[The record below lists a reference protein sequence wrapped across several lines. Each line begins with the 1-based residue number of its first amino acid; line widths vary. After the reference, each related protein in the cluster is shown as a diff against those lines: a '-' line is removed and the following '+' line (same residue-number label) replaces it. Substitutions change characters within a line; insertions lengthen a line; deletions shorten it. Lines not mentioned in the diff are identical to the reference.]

1 MKRRMQMSAPE
12 LDYYIEEF
20 RSGLFDNWTTPLTKR
35 GQAYFSKI
43 LEEVKKI
50 KPTSKESHW
59 SFYFP
64 VPRGNLQQ
72 FVDFN
77 QGFDGDEVNEEK
89 FKKNWERDYPEEEAW
104 RLLEI
109 VSEEKFDCV
118 YIGDS
123 CIARKNLWVE
133 ERDKEPN
140 KDRDPV
146 LAYLLQTVGDVV
158 RMVKAGTYNE
168 YVEKNLP
175 YRYRRGKIKRSLY
188 WKLVPGRK
196 MADLGG
202 LSEEEISSFE
212 KTVDPCFEKE
222 TNERRY
228 PSLTSGKYYELCS
241 ICYKAAKYERAEEL
255 SPKDAFRM
263 FGDERDGGLSTIR
276 DDSSEEY
283 ERWVSLRD
291 EEKWKLQ
298 NPSHVYQIVDGGYY
312 GVVCLYPYKD
322 ERGYYFH
329 LSGGSNR
336 FADVIRMYL
345 ALLGCGAP
353 VRLGGKKTMLARLRG
368 EGNLGIVSVDDTTS
382 GNYDLFGDEVDDC
395 VYLDDGNPKK
405 VKEKATWFPLQKLE
419 LKGD

>member
-43 LEEVKKI
+43 LEDVKKI
-50 KPTSKESHW
+50 KPTSKESSW

-72 FVDFN
+72 FINFN
-77 QGFDGDEVNEEK
+77 QDFDSDEASEER
-89 FKKNWERDYPEEEAW
+89 FKKNWERNYPEEEAW

-146 LAYLLQTVGDVV
+146 LAYLLQALGDVV
-158 RMVKAGTYNE
+158 KMVKEGTYNE

-188 WKLVPGRK
+188 WKLVPERK
-196 MADLGG
+196 KTDLGG

-212 KTVDPCFEKE
+212 KTLNPCFEKDV
-222 TNERRY
+222 NERRY

-255 SPKDAFRM
+255 SPKDAFRL

-283 ERWVSLRD
+283 ERWVSLSD
-291 EEKWKLQ
+291 VEKWKLQ

-345 ALLGCGAP
+345 ALLDCGAP

-395 VYLDDGNPKK
+395 VYLDDGNPKE
-405 VKEKATWFPLQKLE
+405 VKKKATWFPLQKLE